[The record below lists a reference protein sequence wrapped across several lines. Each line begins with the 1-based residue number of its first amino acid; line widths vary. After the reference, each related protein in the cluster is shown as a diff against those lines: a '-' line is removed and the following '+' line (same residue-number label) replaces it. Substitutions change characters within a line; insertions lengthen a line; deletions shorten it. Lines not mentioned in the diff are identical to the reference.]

1 MNEQEMKQVQD
12 LVDCL
17 KKDDRLKGEHWKSL
31 TYWNRGVGVALRRYK
46 FYEEHLR
53 INGNLID
60 FHLYIQLS
68 DGLTVFRKLTERMPS
83 LLESVKRQY
92 PSIAVEYT
100 SEPAKDHKTQATK
113 GSMVLAHFYVPLGN
127 MEMLRDVFVAVYNAC
142 KNIERGSEVK
152 PRSPRENK
160 EGNKDDDLSMS
171 RKTHCKS
178 SQHKTKKLRAGLK
191 FDGKTCRW
199 ILSMLQRK
207 GAELIGDGVR
217 RPLMKGEKKSISLC
231 KIGDVLFSLDF
242 GANQVEAKLTDSTS
256 DRARQFQGQ
265 LGMNGDS
272 VAYVKKLGSDVLNQ
286 GQINPSWIDDVIK
299 AYQNILGRLTSG
311 DHPFLYKKFDWRRKQ
326 FDPPEQCLKIVDE
339 LERSLL
345 FAMSHGSHELFHT
358 NVWAWLVKTHPEF
371 AKVFFDDIDVGAIK
385 EVRREQGSRD
395 LTIWVDVN
403 GVRKAYVVENKFKSS
418 ARENQLI
425 EYKNAL
431 ADSFADGLLV
441 TLDKLPKWFGLPEG
455 WKSKQQSN
463 IVNAVRNLLDEGHY
477 DEKDP
482 ELGLVATYADIT
494 SRMSDLFN
502 AYREKLGDH
511 WALALNHSEWD
522 EVKSGDLE
530 SIRLADIFKKMNASD
545 FKAYIEKTSAWENL
559 RSRVKKAR
567 SDLFDLTVTTDF
579 LHKLPVVNC
588 DISYED
594 ANGYKSL
601 IGIILQGN
609 SFGRDVCSFAECWT
623 KKDSLSKI
631 YEMFKGCCWFDDSS
645 FLRPA
650 LSLKK
655 RSEKKYKQYATADY
669 SFVYQDIGIENDTF
683 EYLAK
688 LVVENMK
695 KAVELLE
702 QGKLDNFFGISGV

>member
-1 MNEQEMKQVQD
+1 MDSMDVISRLHQTQLNVSNEVFDPWPGNARAYVRYKCWSGGKIQIHYEIYAQGNGSV
-12 LVDCL
+12 C
-17 KKDDRLKGEHWKSL
+17 
-31 TYWNRGVGVALRRYK
+31 VGLHDERSNISEEDELRR
-46 FYEEHLR
+46 
-53 INGNLID
+53 
-60 FHLYIQLS
+60 Q
-68 DGLTVFRKLTERMPS
+68 FRKQAQQTGKFTVKEGADLKIKHNIPVQCEGRAFDNIISDVEER
-83 LLESVKRQY
+83 LGDFCNAFGEITA
-92 PSIAVEYT
+92 SI
-100 SEPAKDHKTQATK
+100 KDEDFNMSRETHRKYSQHATK
-113 GSMVLAHFYVPLGN
+113 
-127 MEMLRDVFVAVYNAC
+127 
-142 KNIERGSEVK
+142 
-152 PRSPRENK
+152 
-160 EGNKDDDLSMS
+160 
-171 RKTHCKS
+171 KT
-178 SQHKTKKLRAGLK
+178 RIGLK
-191 FDGKTCRW
+191 FEGKTCRW
-199 ILSMLQRK
+199 ILSMLQRD

-217 RPLMKGEKKSISLC
+217 RPSMKGEKKSISLC

-242 GANQVEAKLTDSTS
+242 GANQVEAKLDDPTP
-256 DRARQFQGQ
+256 DRARQFQKQ
-265 LGMNGDS
+265 LSMKGDS
-272 VAYVKKLGSDVLNQ
+272 VVYVEKLGSDVLDQ
-286 GQINPSWIDDVIK
+286 GQINLSWIRDVK
-299 AYQNILGRLTSG
+299 NAYQNILDRLTSG
-311 DHPFLYKKFDWRRKQ
+311 DHLFLYKKFDWRRKQ
-326 FDPPEQCLKIVDE
+326 FDPPGQCLRIVDE

-425 EYKNAL
+425 EYKDAL

-441 TLDKLPKWFGLPEG
+441 TLDKLPEWFRLPEG
-455 WKSKQQSN
+455 WESKQQSN
-463 IVNAVRNLLDEGHY
+463 IVNAVRKLLDEGHY
-477 DEKDP
+477 DGKDP

-502 AYREKLGDH
+502 AYRKALGDH

-545 FKAYIEKTSAWENL
+545 FKAYIEKTSDWENL
-559 RSRVKKAR
+559 RSRVKAR

-594 ANGYKSL
+594 ANGYKARV
-601 IGIILQGN
+601 GIILQGN

-623 KKDSLSKI
+623 KKDSLSRI
-631 YEMFKGCCWFDDSS
+631 YEMFKDCCWFDDSS
-645 FLRPA
+645 FLRPG

-669 SFVYQDIGIENDTF
+669 SFVYQDIGIGDDTF
-683 EYLAK
+683 KYLAQ
-688 LVVENMK
+688 LVFENMK
-695 KAVELLE
+695 KAVMLLE
-702 QGKLDNFFGISGV
+702 NGQFDSFFGVARV